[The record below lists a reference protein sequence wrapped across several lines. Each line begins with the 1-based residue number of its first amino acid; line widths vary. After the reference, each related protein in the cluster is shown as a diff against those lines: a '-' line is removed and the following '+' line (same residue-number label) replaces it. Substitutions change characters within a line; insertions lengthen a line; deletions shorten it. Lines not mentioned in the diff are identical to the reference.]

1 MEVFSLLSSIEVYRV
16 RLIFKRSVE
25 WHYLHACLPEEEKK
39 ELSKRIDAY
48 LKEIDHCLALLNQ

>member
-1 MEVFSLLSSIEVYRV
+1 L
-16 RLIFKRSVE
+16 
-25 WHYLHACLPEEEKK
+25 LPEEEKK